1 MRTGLTEA
9 SLRRLYVDLR
19 KTDSEIANFFGT
31 DRTSIVHLRKRY
43 RIHTRKTTGEIGEEM
58 VEKELRSRGFSVE
71 NMNDT
76 DKLHPFDL
84 LVDDYLRIEVK
95 TARLHKTGYFYFALS
110 DKYTNDNI
118 ESDHRI
124 RLKNGRTRKLF
135 RKTCEVIILVGIEDN
150 GDCHFF
156 ILNSEDIP
164 DEKQSSSAPLNPFS
178 KSKQNN
184 YRENWDLIKQKVR
197 CANIRL

>member
-31 DRTSIVHLRKRY
+31 DRTAIVHLRKRY
-43 RIHTRKTTGEIGEEM
+43 GIHTRKTTGEIGEEM
-58 VEKELRSRGFSVE
+58 VEKELRSRGYSVK
-71 NMNDT
+71 NMNEE

-84 LVDDYLRIEVK
+84 LLEGNLRIEVK
-95 TARLHKTGYFYFALS
+95 SAVLGKHGYFPFALS
-110 DKYTNDNI
+110 EKSANDNI
-118 ESDHRI
+118 ESDIRI

-135 RKTCEVIILVGIEDN
+135 RKTCDVIVFVGLEPN

-156 ILNSEDIP
+156 IYDSNDIKDHSQMLNM
-164 DEKQSSSAPLNPFS
+164 PLDPFS
-178 KSKQNN
+178 KSHHNN
-184 YRENWDLIKQKVR
+184 HREDWDLIKEKSLVLQH
-197 CANIRL
+197 